1 MIQPQ
6 VFNTLYELLDKTDGE
21 ELRMRNYSKEERFEA
36 SFKYLQDILWDQ
48 GEGEAATRFKVV
60 VFFTRYDGRW

>member
-48 GEGEAATRFKVV
+48 GEAATRFKVV